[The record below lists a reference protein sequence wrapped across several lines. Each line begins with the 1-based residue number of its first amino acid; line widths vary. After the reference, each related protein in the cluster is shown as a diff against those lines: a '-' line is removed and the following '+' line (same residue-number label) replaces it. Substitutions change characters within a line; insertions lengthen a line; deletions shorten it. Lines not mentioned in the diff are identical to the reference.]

1 MKLYVLNIGEAFE
14 EGLEEKLAHIPA
26 EVRGQILK
34 FKKHEDRVRK
44 LYSRLLVERVLKE
57 NLGEGLGESEIVR
70 NAYGKPYVKD
80 NDSFYLNVSHAKE
93 WIVCAVDCEE
103 IGVDVEYVTPLDLAL
118 AERFFAENEKAYIFS
133 KQPNHQLEAFYE
145 IWTLKESYIKQQGKG
160 LSIDLKDFEML
171 EVYGKWQVRSEKYS
185 EAVYFQTVSL
195 DRNYKLAVCSAR
207 KNQDIVY
214 VKYDTREW
222 GVKW

>member
-1 MKLYVLNIGEAFE
+1 MKLYVLNIGEAFG
-14 EGLEEKLAHIPA
+14 EGLEEKLAHIP
-26 EVRGQILK
+26 EDVHDQVLK

-44 LYSRLLVERVLKE
+44 LYSRLLVDRVVSE
-57 NLGEGLGESEIVR
+57 NLGQGLSKTEIVR
-70 NAYGKPYVKD
+70 NAYGKPYVKAS
-80 NDSFYLNVSHAKE
+80 DSFYFNVSHAKE

-103 IGVDVEYVTPLDLAL
+103 IGVDVEYVAPLDLAL

-133 KQPNHQLEAFYE
+133 KQPNQQIEAFYE

-160 LSIDLKDFEML
+160 LSIDLRDFEMR
-171 EVYGKWQVRSEKYS
+171 EVYGKWQVKSEKYS
-185 EAVYFQTVSL
+185 EAVYFQTVPL
-195 DRNYKLAVCSAR
+195 DKNYKLAVCSAR

-222 GVKW
+222 G